1 MPLDQL
7 LLFMAAGWLLNLTP
21 GPDVLYIVSSA
32 LRGGVRAGMVAALGI
47 TAGCFVHIAAAA
59 VGVSAV
65 LMASSTAFAVLKWV
79 GAAYL
84 LYVGVRM
91 LCSKASIA
99 IDLGA
104 ASAVSTRATGQNS
117 LKNVFFKGFWTNVL
131 NPKVALFFLAFVPQF
146 IAPGT
151 ENPALHFLLLGILF
165 NVNALP
171 INFGYAALAGWTAQR
186 AGAVFT
192 AGSPEGGLNRW
203 AGRPVRADAPPEGA
217 VARAAV
223 ARGRVFLWL
232 NRMAGALFIG
242 FGIKLALTAA
252 PTA

>member
-65 LMASSTAFAVLKWV
+65 LMASSTAFTVLKWV

-84 LYVGVRM
+84 LYVGLR
-91 LCSKASIA
+91 LLFSKTPPA
-99 IDLGA
+99 INLEA
-104 ASAVSTRATGQNS
+104 AQADFTRAPGLNG

-146 IAPGT
+146 IAPGS
-151 ENPALHFLLLGILF
+151 ENPALQFLLLGILF

-171 INFGYAALAGWTAQR
+171 INFGYAALAGWASQR
-186 AGAVFT
+186 K
-192 AGSPEGGLNRW
+192 N
-203 AGRPVRADAPPEGA
+203 APPRGA
-217 VARAAV
+217 ATRAAV
-223 ARGRVFLWL
+223 ERGGVFLWL
-232 NRMAGALFIG
+232 DRVAGAMFIG

-252 PTA
+252 PKA

>member
-32 LRGGVRAGMVAALGI
+32 LRGGVRAGLVAALGI

-65 LMASSTAFAVLKWV
+65 LMASSTAFTVLKWV

-84 LYVGVRM
+84 LYVGVR
-91 LCSKASIA
+91 LLFSKAPSA
-99 IDLGA
+99 INLEATQAD
-104 ASAVSTRATGQNS
+104 STRAPG
-117 LKNVFFKGFWTNVL
+117 LKDLKSVFFKGFWTNVL

-151 ENPALHFLLLGILF
+151 ENPALQFLLLGILF

-171 INFGYAALAGWTAQR
+171 INFGYAALAGWAARRTSVIQKGMSILDR
-186 AGAVFT
+186 IAGA
-192 AGSPEGGLNRW
+192 
-203 AGRPVRADAPPEGA
+203 
-217 VARAAV
+217 
-223 ARGRVFLWL
+223 
-232 NRMAGALFIG
+232 MFIG

-252 PTA
+252 PKA